1 MALVTS
7 VCMVMHC
14 VLIPEGMG
22 MDDFFESFHATLS
35 PVILVP
41 KNMSM
46 LTVCPKCPEI
56 DVRLVGYNYLDVDAF
71 HAAFESFQWD
81 EVPTLLIREH
91 ESDLMRVMPG
101 TLTLGPPPS
110 PEVVDAPHD

>member
-7 VCMVMHC
+7 VCMIMHC
-14 VLIPEGMG
+14 VLIPKGMG

-35 PVILVP
+35 SDVAVP
-41 KNMSM
+41 KNASM
-46 LTVCPKCPEI
+46 GTDSPKCPEM

-71 HAAFESFQWD
+71 HAAFKSFKWD

-91 ESDLMRVMPG
+91 ESDVMRVMPG
-101 TLTLGPPPS
+101 SLTSGGPSSSEDGP
-110 PEVVDAPHD
+110 